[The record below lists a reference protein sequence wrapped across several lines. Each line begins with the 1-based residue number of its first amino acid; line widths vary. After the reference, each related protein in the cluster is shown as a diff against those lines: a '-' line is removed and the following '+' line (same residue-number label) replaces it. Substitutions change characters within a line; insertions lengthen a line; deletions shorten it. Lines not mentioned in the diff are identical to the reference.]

1 MTRRWVPIVLT
12 LGAVAT
18 IANVVVYS
26 RALEAPTPLG
36 ATSEAFD
43 EEATD
48 EITAASP
55 PLAPVDITAIRSD
68 LERWPGPG
76 RSPFLS
82 GIEALSV
89 RADERAG
96 RNAGPDARLGSSEPW
111 RVEGTMWSSNR
122 RIAWIDGSPRSEGDW
137 LRGYRIERI
146 DVDAVVLR
154 RGTDEWIVPV
164 AQTQPVEEEA
174 TAAPARAEEDL
185 P

>member
-1 MTRRWVPIVLT
+1 VLT

-26 RALEAPTPLG
+26 RALEPPTPPG
-36 ATSEAFD
+36 ATSEESD
-43 EEATD
+43 EEPTD
-48 EITAASP
+48 EGVSASP
-55 PLAPVDITAIRSD
+55 PLDPVDVAAVRSD

-82 GIEALSV
+82 RIEALSV

-96 RNAGPDARLGSSEPW
+96 RNAGPDARNGSREPW

-146 DVDAVVLR
+146 DVDTVVLR

-164 AQTQPVEEEA
+164 AQRQPVEEAA
-174 TAAPARAEEDL
+174 TDAPDRAEEAL